1 MPILAALPYLGTA
14 GLAALRL
21 APSLVRAGSKVIPQG
36 IKRNFPIV
44 PFRGGG
50 LPAVT
55 GGGARVGSG
64 SVPSAGGSAAGAGGS
79 SIFRSPSMFTAGA
92 AVTSLPFMLTE
103 PTPLLS
109 SAEESASGGGIT
121 DEQRKRDAEDEQ
133 TGVGQAR
140 KKDDSDE

>member
-14 GLAALRL
+14 GLAALRF
-21 APSLVRAGSKVIPQG
+21 APSIVRAGSKIIPQG

-64 SVPSAGGSAAGAGGS
+64 SVPSAGGGATAAGGS
-79 SIFRSPSMFTAGA
+79 SIFRGSSLGPLTTGA
-92 AVTSLPFMLTE
+92 TLMSLPYMIGNKQT
-103 PTPLLS
+103 TPD
-109 SAEESASGGGIT
+109 AGGGIS
-121 DEQRKRDAEDEQ
+121 DEQRKRDSED
-133 TGVGQAR
+133 
-140 KKDDSDE
+140 